1 MLTLGAHPTGEED
14 CEFLVWAPLARKV
27 ELQIETSER
36 RLEPMDACADGYFGC
51 RVRGVPP
58 GSTYLYRLDDSKIR
72 PDPASRSQP
81 QGVHHPSEV
90 VSAKFDWE
98 DSNWKGVPLVDLV
111 LYEIHTGTFT
121 PEGTFKAII
130 PRLAALKKLGVNM
143 IELMPVA
150 QFPGSR
156 NWGYDGVHP
165 FAVQNSYGGPRSL
178 RTLVNACHREGLGV
192 VLDVVYNHLG
202 PEGNYLRDFGP
213 YFTDRYKTPWGEAIN
228 FDGPSSDH
236 VRRFFIENALY
247 WISDFHVDAL
257 RLDAIH
263 AIVDNSAVPFL
274 EELAQKVQ
282 SLAARLGRTV
292 HVIAESDLND
302 SRIVHPREV
311 GGFGCDA
318 QWNDDFHHAVHALL
332 TGERVGYYEDFGSAS
347 QIATACTSGYVYSGQ
362 YSAYRQRRFGNSSC
376 DVPARRFVVFSQN
389 HDQVGNR
396 AKGDRLSAIVGFEKL
411 KLAAGV
417 VLLSPFVPLLFMG
430 EEYGETAPFQYFVSH
445 ADQSLI
451 DAVRKG
457 RTDEFARFGWQGE
470 IPDPQSVETF
480 ERSRLNWSLL
490 DTGKHQILREFYAA
504 LLGFRRS
511 VPSLSNLSKEHTRAS
526 VCAGSSLILERWC
539 GADRILVAFN
549 FGEQP
554 VHVCTL
560 PAGKSWRKLID
571 SAGTRWAG
579 AGSTSPESFSSEE
592 AINIPTLS
600 FSLFRN
606 STKDSPIDAA
616 S

>member
-1 MLTLGAHPTGEED
+1 MPTLGAHPIGEED
-14 CEFLVWAPLARKV
+14 CEFLVWAPFARELA
-27 ELQIETSER
+27 LQIEKPER
-36 RLEPMDACADGYFGC
+36 RLEPMDADADGYFHC
-51 RVRGVPP
+51 RVRGVSP
-58 GSTYLYRLDDSKIR
+58 GSTYLYRLDDSKGR

-81 QGVHHPSEV
+81 HGVHCPSEV

-98 DSNWKGVPLVDLV
+98 DSGWKGVPLVELV

-121 PEGTFKAII
+121 PGGTFEAIV
-130 PRLAALKKLGVNM
+130 PRLAALKELGVNM

-165 FAVQNSYGGPRSL
+165 FAVQHSYGGPSGL
-178 RTLVNACHREGLGV
+178 RALVNACHREGLGV
-192 VLDVVYNHLG
+192 ALDVVYNHLG

-228 FDGPSSDH
+228 FDGPYSDH

-247 WISDFHVDAL
+247 WISDFHLDAL

-263 AIVDNSAVPFL
+263 AIVDTSAVPFL
-274 EELAQKVQ
+274 QELALEVQ
-282 SLAARLGRTV
+282 TLAARLGRTV

-311 GGFGCDA
+311 GGFGFDA

-332 TGERVGYYEDFGSAS
+332 TGERAGYYEDFGSAH
-347 QIATACTSGYVYSGQ
+347 QIAAAYTSGYVYSGQ
-362 YSAYRQRRFGNSSC
+362 HSAYRRRRFGNSSR

-396 AKGDRLSAIVGFEKL
+396 AKGDRLSMIVGFEKL
-411 KLAAGV
+411 KLAAGA
-417 VLLSPFVPLLFMG
+417 VLLAPFIPLLFMG

-445 ADQSLI
+445 IDQPLI
-451 DAVRKG
+451 HAVRRG
-457 RTDEFARFGWQGE
+457 RTEEFARFGWQGE
-470 IPDPQSVETF
+470 IPDPQSLETF
-480 ERSRLNWSLL
+480 ERSRVNWSLR
-490 DTGKHQILREFYAA
+490 DTGKHQILRDFYSA
-504 LLGFRRS
+504 LLGLRRTI
-511 VPSLSNLSKEHTRAS
+511 PSLSNLSREWTKAS
-526 VCAGSSLILERWC
+526 VSADASLVLERWW
-539 GADRILVAFN
+539 GPDRVFAAFN
-549 FGEQP
+549 FAEQP
-554 VHVCTL
+554 ARVRAPL
-560 PAGKSWRKLID
+560 GKTWRKLFD
-571 SAGTRWAG
+571 SAEPCWAG
-579 AGSTSPESFSSEE
+579 AGGTSPESFSAEE
-592 AINIPTLS
+592 AINIPALS

-606 STKDSPIDAA
+606 STEDSPIDAA